1 MGAFENDVKDIE
13 AAVQFLASQYGYK
26 VDLIV
31 GHSRGVVAAFRW
43 MCTAKE
49 AKDVRG
55 FVNVSGRYR
64 MPVCLLPDGKT
75 R

>member
-1 MGAFENDVKDIE
+1 MGAFENDVEDIE
-13 AAVQFLASQYGYK
+13 AAVQFLQRQYGYK

-43 MCTAKE
+43 MCTAPE
-49 AKDVRG
+49 AQAVSG

-64 MPVCLLPDGKT
+64 MPV
-75 R
+75 RAIHSQE

>member
-1 MGAFENDVKDIE
+1 MGAFENDVEDIG
-13 AAVQFLASQYGYK
+13 AAVQFLQHQYGYK

-43 MCTAKE
+43 TCTAPE
-49 AKDVRG
+49 AQIVRG

-64 MPVCLLPDGKT
+64 MPVRTLQS
-75 R
+75 